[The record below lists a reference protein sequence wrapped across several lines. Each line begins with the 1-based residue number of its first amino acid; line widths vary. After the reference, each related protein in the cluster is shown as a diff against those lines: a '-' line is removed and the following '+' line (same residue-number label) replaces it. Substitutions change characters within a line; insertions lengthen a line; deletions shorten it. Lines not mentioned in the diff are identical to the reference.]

1 MEGIGK
7 YFSKKRNL
15 SDQSQG
21 EDEKKKVKEGSSAS
35 STDDTNVFGEGLEST
50 ACKAILLNYLKS
62 LKVKAKKVLTWLTLQ
77 MKIILKEN
85 SN

>member
-21 EDEKKKVKEGSSAS
+21 EDEKKKKKYRKEVQQVLLTIPMFLVKDWSQL
-35 STDDTNVFGEGLEST
+35 NVRLF
-50 ACKAILLNYLKS
+50 Y
-62 LKVKAKKVLTWLTLQ
+62 
-77 MKIILKEN
+77 
-85 SN
+85 